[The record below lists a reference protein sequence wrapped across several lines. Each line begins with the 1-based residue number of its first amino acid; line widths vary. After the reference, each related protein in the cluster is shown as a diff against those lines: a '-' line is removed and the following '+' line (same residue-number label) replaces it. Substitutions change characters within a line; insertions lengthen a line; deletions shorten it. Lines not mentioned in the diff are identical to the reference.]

1 MSTKVLISGAS
12 IAGPALAHWLG
23 RYGFEVT
30 VVELA
35 PALRGGGQNVD
46 FRGRTHLTVLER
58 MGVLDEMRALD
69 TGGSPMTFLGADG
82 RRLLHLPAEF
92 AGGELEIPRG
102 ELAQLLYRHSR
113 ARADYVFGDSI
124 TALEET
130 PSGVRAAFRHG
141 APREFDLVIGA
152 DGLHSNVRRL
162 AFGPEQ
168 RYVRHLGYYAATWQF
183 PNDLGLPPGS
193 VGLNVPGRLASIGA
207 DHRDPARA
215 GAFCLFASPELRY
228 DRHDQEQQKALVRD
242 AFAGLGWEVPRLL
255 ESLRHAPELYFDS
268 ISRADVPT
276 WSSGRITLLGDAA
289 CGATIG
295 GMGTGTAVVAAYVL
309 AGELARARG
318 DHRTAFA
325 RYEQLLRGY
334 AQGCQKGGDRTGP
347 FLAPRTA
354 TGLRVR
360 NGLLNRRWVLNRM
373 LELGKQV
380 SSVELPDYELPKG
393 GLPDYEPPE
402 SELPESELPKCARES
417 AGRFSAAG

>member
-35 PALRGGGQNVD
+35 PALRGGGQDVD
-46 FRGRTHLTVLER
+46 FRGATHLTVLER
-58 MGVLDEMRALD
+58 MGVLDELRALG
-69 TGGSPMTFLGADG
+69 TGGSPITFVGPDG

-92 AGGELEIPRG
+92 AGGDVEVPRG
-102 ELAQLLYRHSR
+102 ELAQLLHRYSA
-113 ARADYVFGDSI
+113 ARAEYVFGDSI

-130 PSGVRAAFRHG
+130 PSGVRAAFRRG
-141 APREFDLVIGA
+141 AEREFDLVIGA

-162 AFGPEQ
+162 AFGPEE
-168 RYVRHLGYYAATWQF
+168 RHVRHLGYYAATWQL
-183 PNDLGLPPGS
+183 PNGFGPGS
-193 VGLNVPGRLASIGA
+193 GSIGLNVPGRLASVGA

-215 GAFCLFASPELRY
+215 GAFFVFASPELAY
-228 DRHDQEQQKALVRD
+228 DRHDTAQQKELVRS
-242 AFAGLGWEVPRLL
+242 AFDGLGWEVPRLL
-255 ESLRHAPELYFDS
+255 EGLREAPELYFDS
-268 ISRADVPT
+268 ISRADVPA
-276 WSSGRITLLGDAA
+276 WSTGRIALLGDAA

-318 DHRTAFA
+318 DHRAAFA
-325 RYEQLLRGY
+325 RYERLLRGY

-354 TGLRVR
+354 GGLRVR
-360 NGLLNRRWVLNRM
+360 NALLNRRWVLDRM
-373 LELGKQV
+373 LALGRQV
-380 SSVELPDYELPKG
+380 TTVELPHY
-393 GLPDYEPPE
+393 E
-402 SELPESELPKCARES
+402 SELAPR
-417 AGRFSAAG
+417 G

>member
-23 RYGFEVT
+23 RYGFETT

-35 PALRGGGQNVD
+35 PALRGGGQAVD
-46 FRGRTHLTVLER
+46 FRGETHLTVLER
-58 MGVLDEMRALD
+58 MGVLDELRTLD
-69 TGGSPMTFLGADG
+69 TGGSPITFVDQRG
-82 RRLLHLPAEF
+82 RELLSLPADF
-92 AGGELEIPRG
+92 AGGDLEIPRG
-102 ELAQLLYRHSR
+102 ELARVLHRRSLPHTEYL
-113 ARADYVFGDSI
+113 FGDTI

-130 PSGVRAAFRHG
+130 PTGVRVAFRNG

-152 DGLHSNVRRL
+152 DGLHSHVRRL
-162 AFGPEQ
+162 AFGPEA
-168 RYVRHLGYYAATWQF
+168 RHVRHLGYYAATWQL

-193 VGLNVPGRLASIGA
+193 VGLNVPGRLAAVGA
-207 DHRDPARA
+207 DHRDPTRA
-215 GAFCLFASPELRY
+215 GAFFVFASPELRY
-228 DRHDQEQQKALVRD
+228 DRHDAAQQKALVQE

-255 ESLRHAPELYFDS
+255 ESLRRAPELYFDS

-276 WSSGRITLLGDAA
+276 WSTGRIALLGDAA

-318 DHRTAFA
+318 DHRTAFT
-325 RYEQLLRGY
+325 RYEHILRDY

-360 NGLLNRRWVLNRM
+360 NGLLNRRWILARM

-380 SSVELPDYELPKG
+380 SSVDLPDYAA
-393 GLPDYEPPE
+393 EP
-402 SELPESELPKCARES
+402 SD
-417 AGRFSAAG
+417 AAAIGAVGERVGPRAVHRRR

>member
-12 IAGPALAHWLG
+12 IAGPALAHWLS

-58 MGVLDEMRALD
+58 MGVLDELRALG
-69 TGGSPMTFLGADG
+69 TGGSPMTFLGPDG
-82 RRLLHLPAEF
+82 SRCLHLPAEF
-92 AGGELEIPRG
+92 AGGEVEVPRG
-102 ELAQLLYRHSR
+102 ELAQLLFRHSA
-113 ARADYVFGDSI
+113 ARAEYVFGDSI

-130 PSGVRAAFRHG
+130 PGGVRVAFRRG
-141 APREFDLVIGA
+141 ASREFDLVIGA

-162 AFGPEQ
+162 AFGPEE
-168 RYVRHLGYYAATWQF
+168 RYVRHLGYYAATWQL
-183 PNDLGLPPGS
+183 PNYLGLPPGS
-193 VGLNVPGRLASIGA
+193 VGLNVPGRLASVGA
-207 DHRDPARA
+207 DHRDPTRA
-215 GAFCLFASPELRY
+215 GAFFLFASPELHY
-228 DRHDQEQQKALVRD
+228 DRHDSAQQKELIRSS
-242 AFAGLGWEVPRLL
+242 FADLGWEVPRLM
-255 ESLRHAPELYFDS
+255 ESLREAPELYFDS
-268 ISRADVPT
+268 ISRADVPS
-276 WSSGRITLLGDAA
+276 WSAGRIALLGDAA

-318 DHRTAFA
+318 DHRSAFA
-325 RYEQLLRGY
+325 RYEHLLRGY

-354 TGLRVR
+354 IGLRTR
-360 NGLLNRRWVLNRM
+360 SALLNRRWILDRM

-380 SSVELPDYELPKG
+380 SSVELPDYSDEL
-393 GLPDYEPPE
+393 
-402 SELPESELPKCARES
+402 
-417 AGRFSAAG
+417 AA